1 MLGKL
6 WNLSSNVQVFVTFHL
21 KSGCLLYINKCINK
35 ELCKIIKPDVL
46 HSIRSICLL
55 LMLSLVINFI
65 PNIKK
70 QCKYFGLIIV
80 IVIRRNMTLLCK
92 LCV

>member
-35 ELCKIIKPDVL
+35 ELCKTIKPDVL
-46 HSIRSICLL
+46 HSIRSICL
-55 LMLSLVINFI
+55 LVINFI